1 MEDEEYFNNLMT
13 RAKSRT
19 FDDVANDVRKHL
31 SGAV

>member
-19 FDDVANDVRKHL
+19 FDDVANDL
-31 SGAV
+31 STPD